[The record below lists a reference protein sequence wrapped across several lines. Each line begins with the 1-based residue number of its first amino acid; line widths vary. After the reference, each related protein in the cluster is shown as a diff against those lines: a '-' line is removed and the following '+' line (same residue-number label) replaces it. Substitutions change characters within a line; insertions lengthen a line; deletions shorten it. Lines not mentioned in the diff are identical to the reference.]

1 MSISYVFPNTSEI
14 PQRGGLA
21 ERWKL
26 AEPAGCAFVEVPA
39 DLIKNKTETA
49 ATGQDLCTFLS
60 RKSIE
65 TLYKKSGFPAGKI
78 HYILHTEPSLGR
90 TDGYGVKAQA
100 AIKWYDREWTEHF
113 IRMVI
118 DISDFLGM
126 PAAKIEIHPGD
137 KRNSYSDIVAVVRK
151 LQERYSDTFGMVPE
165 IILENRTDQFIAS
178 GADIARFRDFL
189 MKDDPWLLEKFG
201 IVLDIQQLS
210 TKTKQNFLS
219 SFHQIP
225 DDCLKGFHIHRLH
238 RLPASGDGIP
248 WEDVFRKIA
257 GIHHDIII
265 NPEIHHNNKVAGVI
279 GFCNEMLRKN
289 SPQ

>member
-14 PQRGGLA
+14 PQRGELA

-49 ATGQDLCTFLS
+49 TTGQDLCSFLS

-65 TLYKKSGFPAGKI
+65 ILYKKSGFTDRKNPLHPA
-78 HYILHTEPSLGR
+78 TEPSLGR
-90 TDGYGVKAQA
+90 TDGHGVKAQA
-100 AIKWYDREWTEHF
+100 AIKWYDREWTDHF

-126 PAAKIEIHPGD
+126 PAAKIEIHPGER
-137 KRNSYSDIVAVVRK
+137 RNSYSDIVAVVRK
-151 LQERYSDTFGMVPE
+151 LQERYGDVFGMVPE
-165 IILENRTDQFIAS
+165 ILLENRTDQFIAS
-178 GADIARFRDFL
+178 GADIAQFRDFV
-189 MKDDPWLLEKFG
+189 MKDDPLLLEKFG
-201 IVLDIQQLS
+201 IVLDIQRLS

-219 SFHQIP
+219 SFNLIP

-238 RLPASGDGIP
+238 RPPKLGDGIP
-248 WEDVFRKIA
+248 WEDVFRKIP

-265 NPEIHHNNKVAGVI
+265 NPEIHHNNKVAEVI
-279 GFCNEMLRKN
+279 GFCNDMLRKN

>member
-1 MSISYVFPNTSEI
+1 MFISYVFPNTSEI
-14 PQRGGLA
+14 PQRGGLE

-26 AEPAGCAFVEVPA
+26 AEKAGCTFFEVQA

-60 RKSIE
+60 RQSIE
-65 TLYKKSGFPAGKI
+65 TLYKKPGLTDGKI

-90 TDGYGVKAQA
+90 SDGYGLKAQA
-100 AIKWYDREWTEHF
+100 AIKWYDRERTDHF
-113 IRMVI
+113 IQMVT

-126 PAAKIEIHPGD
+126 PAAKIEDPPGD
-137 KRNSYSDIVAVVRK
+137 RRNSYDDIVTVVRK
-151 LQERYSDTFGMVPE
+151 IQERYGDVFGMVPE
-165 IILENRTDQFIAS
+165 ILLENRTDQFITS
-178 GADIARFRDFL
+178 GFDIARFRDFVI
-189 MKDDPWLLEKFG
+189 KDDPWLLENFG

-238 RLPASGDGIP
+238 RPPSSGDGIP
-248 WEDVFRKIA
+248 WEDVFRKIT

-265 NPEIHHNNKVAGVI
+265 NPKSITTTRFPGLLVFVMR
-279 GFCNEMLRKN
+279 C
-289 SPQ
+289 